1 MAKKIKEAGR
11 TKKLIMASLVFGPA
25 LILIFVSTLKCEHK
39 FTQLDYFGDIP
50 SYQATTIDGKTITNE
65 TFKGKVVIYTVLNE
79 SCPKDCAISIW
90 DVNQQLFRKL
100 KENPG
105 KLRNVKIVSFVV
117 DKDGNP
123 VEDLEN
129 MRKILEYNVLE
140 YNPEIW
146 ILAKGDANNL
156 YNIEHNK
163 HNLST
168 IEGDEYFNGKAYYSL
183 LLLADQDN
191 KLRMVLKGD
200 SESMVRK
207 FHQYMTLLIKQND
220 KERFKRMEAEDKK

>member
-25 LILIFVSTLKCEHK
+25 LILIFVSTLRCDHK

-50 SYQATTIDGKTITNE
+50 HYQATTIDGKTITNE
-65 TFKGKVVIYTVLNE
+65 TFKDKVVIYTVLNE

-90 DVNQQLFRKL
+90 DVDQQLFRKL

-123 VEDLEN
+123 VEDLKN
-129 MRKILEYNVLE
+129 MEQILQYNVLE
-140 YNPEIW
+140 YDPKIW
-146 ILAKGDANNL
+146 ILATGNAKEL
-156 YNIEHNK
+156 YNIEHNNR
-163 HNLST
+163 NLSE

-183 LLLADQDN
+183 LLLADKEN

-207 FHQYMTLLIKQND
+207 FHQYMTLLIKQID
-220 KERFKRMEAEDKK
+220 KERVKKMEADKRK

>member
-11 TKKLIMASLVFGPA
+11 TKKLLMASLVFGPA

-79 SCPKDCAISIW
+79 SCPKECGISIW

-105 KLRNVKIVSFVV
+105 KLRNVKIVSFVI
-117 DKDGNP
+117 DKNGEP
-123 VEDLEN
+123 VEDLHN
-129 MRKILEYNVLE
+129 MRKILEYNILE
-140 YNPEIW
+140 YDPKIW
-146 ILAKGDANNL
+146 ILAKGDAKNL

-168 IEGDEYFNGKAYYSL
+168 IEGDEYFNGKAFYSL

-191 KLRMVLKGD
+191 NLRMVLKGD